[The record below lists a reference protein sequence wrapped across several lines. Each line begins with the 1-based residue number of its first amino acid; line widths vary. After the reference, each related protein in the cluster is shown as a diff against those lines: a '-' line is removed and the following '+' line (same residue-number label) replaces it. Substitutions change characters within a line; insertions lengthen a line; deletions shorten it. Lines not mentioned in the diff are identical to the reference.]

1 MQITI
6 IVCIYFGP
14 AASKQ
19 LTNRSCKCTQLRKIP
34 DSKEKTEETEFY
46 LQSLRLCFSI
56 VFMGAGTKQ

>member
-19 LTNRSCKCTQLRKIP
+19 LTNRSCKCSQLGEIP
-34 DSKEKTEETEFY
+34 DFKQKTKETEFY
-46 LQSLRLCFSI
+46 LQSL
-56 VFMGAGTKQ
+56 